1 MSGRIL
7 IVDGVATNRILLR
20 AMLIAAHHEVEITS
34 SPAEAA
40 LCIAARRPDLVLLD
54 ICQDPEAALALC
66 ARLKADAT
74 DPPIPVIA
82 TLSGQRYCQN
92 APTRIQALRAG
103 ADEVIDKSAP
113 DTLLQ
118 ARIRSLLRARDA
130 AAELALDEDCET
142 PPGFA
147 EGVAGFERPGTVAV
161 VAPGGIAGPR
171 ALGMLLHRLP
181 QPPRMFDPAA
191 DMSDEALAPV
201 PDLFIIDGAG
211 TAYAGPDQFTSAD
224 VFRIV
229 SDLRSRSVSRYAAI
243 LVLLPRSQP
252 EMAALA
258 LDLGAADV
266 VDETVTADELAH
278 RVRHI
283 IAQKTI
289 ADRRRDQMQS
299 RLLDAI
305 TDPLTGLHNRRYA
318 VPRLERMIW
327 AAEGSGRPFAV
338 MMLDIDH
345 FKRINDTHGHAAG
358 DSILIEVARRL
369 RDNLRAIDLIAR
381 FGGEEFLV
389 AMPDTTL
396 EQARGA
402 AERLRRVI
410 EGSPFAT
417 SGARLE
423 GAQAGPGPAT
433 ATATGGAQPL
443 RLGQPGRIGVT
454 LSIGVAVNQPGTDDG
469 MSGDAAIARLLGQA
483 DTALYAAKNAGR
495 NQVTV
500 SCNAA

>member
-1 MSGRIL
+1 
-7 IVDGVATNRILLR
+7 
-20 AMLIAAHHEVEITS
+20 MLIAAHHEVEITAT
-34 SPAEAA
+34 PAEAA
-40 LCIAARRPDLVLLD
+40 ASVAAQRPDLVLLD
-54 ICQDPEAALALC
+54 ICQDPEAALAFC
-66 ARLKADAT
+66 TRIKAEGGDQ
-74 DPPIPVIA
+74 PIPVIA

-92 APTRIQALRAG
+92 APTRIEALRAG
-103 ADEVIDKSAP
+103 ADDVIDKSAP

-130 AAELALDEDCET
+130 AAELVLDEDCEAAS
-142 PPGFA
+142 GFA
-147 EGVAGFERPGTVAV
+147 EGPTPFERPGTVGV
-161 VAPGGIAGPR
+161 IAPGGVAGPR
-171 ALGMLLHRLP
+171 ALGMLLHRLA
-181 QPPRMFDPAA
+181 QPARIFDPAA
-191 DMSDEALAPV
+191 DMSDEALTPA

-211 TAYAGPDQFTSAD
+211 TAYAGPDQFSSAD

-229 SDLRSRSVSRYAAI
+229 SDLRSRSLSRHAAI
-243 LVLLPRSQP
+243 LVILPRSQP

-266 VDETVTADELAH
+266 VDDAVTADELAH

-283 IAQKTI
+283 IAQKAA
-289 ADRRRDQMQS
+289 ADRRRDHVQS
-299 RLLDAI
+299 QLLAAI

-318 VPRLERMIW
+318 IPRLERMIW
-327 AAEGSGRPFAV
+327 SAQGSGRACAV

-358 DSILIEVARRL
+358 DSILIEVANRL
-369 RDNLRAIDLIAR
+369 RENLRAIDLVAR
-381 FGGEEFLV
+381 IGGEEFLV

-410 EGSPFAT
+410 EGSPFA
-417 SGARLE
+417 
-423 GAQAGPGPAT
+423 AGET
-433 ATATGGAQPL
+433 KGAQPL
-443 RLGQPGRIGVT
+443 RPGPTDRIEVT
-454 LSIGVAVNQPGTDDG
+454 LSIGVAVNRPDEAEGLPGE
-469 MSGDAAIARLLGQA
+469 AAIGRLLGQA

-500 SCNAA
+500 SSNAA